1 MNQSPKVAR
10 TTALLYGVGAVSNG
24 IKDTGFNLFLLFFYT
39 QVAGLSSGL
48 AGTAIL
54 CALIIDAVS
63 DPLIGYLSDRS
74 HTRWGRR
81 HPFMYFAAIPMGLG
95 FFYLF
100 TPPDILTETQLFMWM
115 LCFASLTRFAMT
127 FYQVPSTA
135 MVAEISEDY
144 DERTW
149 LSAIRVLAGWL
160 GGLIF
165 ATLSYLVFFRASEI
179 FSDGRFDP
187 AAYHEFALTG
197 AIGIVLAI
205 LVSSIGTHHLIP
217 ILSGRGEAKGSSSG
231 PVRDFGKVIGNQPFM
246 VLTAVIFIAATTIG
260 FTESVSLYMYTY
272 FWGLTPEQLAAITT
286 SAALGALIGFA
297 LVPALSK
304 RFDKRPTLAA
314 VIAILAIAYP
324 LIIALRLTGIINPE
338 NVDLIFGL
346 LTFNALI
353 SVVIAV
359 VMTTLFVSMIA
370 DTIDYSELS
379 TGQRQEATFVSAF
392 TFSFKA
398 TSGLGG
404 FLTGIFLELVDF
416 PTGAEVPDAIPQGTL
431 ESLGVSVAIAI
442 FVAWILATF
451 ILRHYTLSRQA
462 HADIL
467 AELRRKIE
475 TAAPH

>member
-1 MNQSPKVAR
+1 
-10 TTALLYGVGAVSNG
+10 
-24 IKDTGFNLFLLFFYT
+24 
-39 QVAGLSSGL
+39 
-48 AGTAIL
+48 
-54 CALIIDAVS
+54 
-63 DPLIGYLSDRS
+63 
-74 HTRWGRR
+74 
-81 HPFMYFAAIPMGLG
+81 
-95 FFYLF
+95 
-100 TPPDILTETQLFMWM
+100 
-115 LCFASLTRFAMT
+115 
-127 FYQVPSTA
+127 
-135 MVAEISEDY
+135 
-144 DERTW
+144 
-149 LSAIRVLAGWL
+149 
-160 GGLIF
+160 
-165 ATLSYLVFFRASEI
+165 
-179 FSDGRFDP
+179 
-187 AAYHEFALTG
+187 
-197 AIGIVLAI
+197 
-205 LVSSIGTHHLIP
+205 
-217 ILSGRGEAKGSSSG
+217 
-231 PVRDFGKVIGNQPFM
+231 M

-297 LVPALSK
+297 IVPALSK

-324 LIIALRLTGIINPE
+324 LIIALRLTGIISPE
-338 NVDLIFGL
+338 NADLIFGL
-346 LTFNALI
+346 LTFNALL

-416 PTGAEVPDAIPQGTL
+416 PTGADVPDAIPQGTL
-431 ESLGVSVAIAI
+431 ELLGVSVAIAI
-442 FVAWILATF
+442 FVAWILATL

-467 AELRRKIE
+467 EELSRKIE